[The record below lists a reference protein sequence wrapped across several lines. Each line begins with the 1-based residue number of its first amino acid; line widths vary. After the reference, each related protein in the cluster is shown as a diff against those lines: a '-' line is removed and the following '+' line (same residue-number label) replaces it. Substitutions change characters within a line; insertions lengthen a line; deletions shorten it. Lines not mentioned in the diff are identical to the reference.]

1 MGQVFQRSYR
11 AADGTTKTCR
21 TWTLRYHRNGRAI
34 QEATKFTR
42 KGDALTLLKTR
53 EGDIA
58 KGLPVS
64 RASITL
70 TFDAA
75 VADVVNDYKAN
86 GKRTT
91 EHVERRIRLHLAP
104 AFGGRRLSSITT
116 AQIRAFIAQR
126 QAPIPQDD
134 GTTIPGASNAEINR
148 ELAILKRAC
157 RLAQQ
162 GGALLVIPHIPMLR
176 ESNVRQG
183 FFERAEFE
191 AVREALPAPLR
202 PVVTFA
208 YLTGWR
214 VPSEV
219 LTLEWGQVDREA
231 QTVRLDPGTTKNA
244 EGRTFPYAL
253 LPELVELIASQWAEH
268 ERLKSADVICPFVFP
283 RPSGKAVKHFR
294 KAWATACVTAGVPGR
309 LPHDFRRTAVR
320 NLVRAGV
327 PEKTAMALTGHKT
340 RSVFDRYD
348 IVNEADLRDAVGK
361 LATVTVS
368 GQSPESA
375 RVLPLRRSS

>member
-1 MGQVFQRSYR
+1 MGQVFQRTYR
-11 AADGTTKTCR
+11 APDGTLKTCE
-21 TWTLRYHRNGRAI
+21 TWTLRYHRTGRAI

-42 KGDALTLLKTR
+42 KGDAQNLLKLR

-75 VADVVNDYKAN
+75 VADVVNDYRAN
-86 GKRTT
+86 DKRTT

-104 AFGGRRLSSITT
+104 AFGGCRLSNLTT
-116 AQIRAFIAQR
+116 AQLRAFIAER
-126 QAPIPQDD
+126 QKA
-134 GTTIPGASNAEINR
+134 GASHAEVNR
-148 ELAILKRAC
+148 ELAIVKRAC

-162 GGALLVIPHIPMLR
+162 GGTLLVVPYIPMLR

-183 FFERAEFE
+183 FFERTEFE
-191 AVREALPAPLR
+191 AVRDALPAALR
-202 PVVTFA
+202 PIVTFA

-219 LTLEWGQVDREA
+219 LTLQWGQVDRNA
-231 QTVRLDPGTTKNA
+231 QTVRLDPGRTKNA

-253 LPELVELIASQWAEH
+253 LAELADLIEGQWTEH
-268 ERLKSADVICPFVFP
+268 ERLKNADVICPYVFP
-283 RPSGKAVKHFR
+283 RASGKAVKHFR
-294 KAWATACVTAGVPGR
+294 KAWETACTTAGVPGR
-309 LPHDFRRTAVR
+309 IPHDFRRTAVR

-348 IVNEADLRDAVGK
+348 IVNEADLRAAVGK
-361 LATVTVS
+361 LAGVTVS
-368 GQSPESA
+368 GQSAQSA